1 VIITASFT
9 SEWGEAILAKIC
21 LLVGHHT
28 LVLDLLRNLLEPE
41 FKVLSVATDIDAAL
55 AAAETHRPAAAIS
68 RLL

>member
-1 VIITASFT
+1 
-9 SEWGEAILAKIC
+9 LAKIC